1 MGYRYVAFR
10 LPGTQLHS
18 EWRKLVGDAR
28 KPREMQAA
36 VKSIFFTLSTE
47 IRVYQNMLHEI

>member
-47 IRVYQNMLHEI
+47 SQVYQNMLREI